1 MVSSMILI
9 VTSTT
14 GFLCT
19 AFIFGKNKEYQY
31 SLINRFLVIII
42 AITSARF
49 FFYGISLANPG
60 SDMNRSLELIE
71 ASTTMLMPCFFLYFQ
86 NIVYENKFK
95 LGNWLHFI
103 VPILLGS
110 IVLSSNF
117 INSEYRSPN
126 RPLFIFI
133 AFAFYLA
140 YAVISFVML
149 YRNVWN
155 RKTDIKSIQKQ
166 NDIIK
171 NWSKFLYGAFIALL
185 LTRMTLIF
193 SDTFI
198 RYNYDHLWVPALI
211 WMGVFIKIFLTPEI
225 LYGYNFL
232 NKPIE
237 TGIEKVILSNVWVTE
252 NTLLPTSSE
261 KDRKLE
267 EKIKPLVNDHI
278 YRIEKYSFHTHA
290 FRDPDLGLEDIAD
303 ALSIPMSHLIYIFK
317 YHCNESF
324 TDYKKIVRIHD
335 ATQLLKERYLDKH
348 KLESLS
354 SEVGFLS
361 YNTFHLAFKNITGLT
376 ANEYAKRF

>member
-1 MVSSMILI
+1 
-9 VTSTT
+9 
-14 GFLCT
+14 
-19 AFIFGKNKEYQY
+19 
-31 SLINRFLVIII
+31 
-42 AITSARF
+42 
-49 FFYGISLANPG
+49 
-60 SDMNRSLELIE
+60 MNRTLELIE

-133 AFAFYLA
+133 AFGFYLA

-149 YRNVWN
+149 YKNVWN

-185 LTRMTLIF
+185 LTRMILIF

-198 RYNYDHLWVPALI
+198 RYNYDHLWFPALI
-211 WMGVFIKIFLTPEI
+211 WMGVFIKLFLTPEI

-237 TGIEKVILSNVWVTE
+237 TGIEKVILNNVWLTE

-278 YRIEKYSFHTHA
+278 NRIERYSFHTHA
-290 FRDPDLGLEDIAD
+290 FRDPDLGIEDIAD
-303 ALSIPMSHLIYIFK
+303 ALSIPISHLNYIFK

-335 ATQLLKERYLDKH
+335 AIQLLKERYLDKH

-354 SEVGFLS
+354 SEVGFSS